1 MERTRIVPDVRTR
14 KILLIAGI
22 IGLVF
27 ACVGLSQAVF
37 ARTVADFAGARLPLI
52 IAWLILMPLFGY
64 MISLRGRA
72 RKSARQRALQRKAA
86 LDAEAA
92 RLRTPE
98 GVRAAGDAGAPPAEP
113 ESLQHGSGEP
123 A

>member
-1 MERTRIVPDVRTR
+1 MPDVRTR

-22 IGLVF
+22 IGLAF

-37 ARTVADFAGARLPLI
+37 ARTVADFTGARPALI

-72 RKSARQRALQRKAA
+72 RKSARQRALARKAA
-86 LDAEAA
+86 LDTEAA
-92 RLRTPE
+92 RLRTAD
-98 GVRAAGDAGAPPAEP
+98 GVRAAGNGGAPPAAEP
-113 ESLQHGSGEP
+113 DSLQHGSGEP

>member
-1 MERTRIVPDVRTR
+1 VPDVRTR

-22 IGLVF
+22 IGLAF

-37 ARTVADFAGARLPLI
+37 ARTVADFTGARPALI

-72 RKSARQRALQRKAA
+72 RKSARQRALARKAA
-86 LDAEAA
+86 LDTEAA
-92 RLRTPE
+92 RLRTAD
-98 GVRAAGDAGAPPAEP
+98 GVRAAGNGGATPAAEP
-113 ESLQHGSGEP
+113 DSLQHGSGEP

>member
-1 MERTRIVPDVRTR
+1 MPDVRTR

-37 ARTVADFAGARLPLI
+37 ARSVGDLTGARPALI

-72 RKSARQRALQRKAA
+72 RKSARQRALARKAA

-92 RLRTPE
+92 RLRTPD
-98 GVRAAGDAGAPPAEP
+98 GVRAAGSAGAPPAAEP